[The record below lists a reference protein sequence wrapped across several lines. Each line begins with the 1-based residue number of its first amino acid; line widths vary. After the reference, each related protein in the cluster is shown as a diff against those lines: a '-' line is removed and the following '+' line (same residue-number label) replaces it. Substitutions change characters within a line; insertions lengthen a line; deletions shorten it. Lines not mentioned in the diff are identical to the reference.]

1 MCLKHKLKQLNNV
14 IGLMLC
20 SCILD
25 RLCTCVMAMIFY
37 HFRNTSVLSHNSVL
51 IIQAGV
57 LASLLVRVYI
67 RTCVHYDY

>member
-1 MCLKHKLKQLNNV
+1 MLEKLNNV
-14 IGLMLC
+14 IALMLC

-25 RLCTCVMAMIFY
+25 RLCTCVIYGNDFY
-37 HFRNTSVLSHNSVL
+37 HLRNTSVLSHNSVL

-67 RTCVHYDY
+67 FTCAHHDY